1 MAVPGFVAESTIE
14 RTTEQTYRA
23 RGRRGASRLNA
34 VVSQSGPYGTKGS
47 GRAGTVCLG
56 TRLHAVYFDAVPD
69 EGVVFYVG
77 EQIGS
82 CPRPTMSGGFPY

>member
-14 RTTEQTYRA
+14 RSTEQTYRA
-23 RGRRGASRLNA
+23 RGRRDASRLTT
-34 VVSQSGPYGTKGS
+34 VVAQSSPYGTKGS
-47 GRAGTVCLG
+47 GRAGTVCVG
-56 TRLHAVYFDAVPD
+56 TGLHVLYFDAVPN